1 MKHYSIY
8 LMILCFSF
16 SFAQKKA
23 NGKIYIE
30 HPAME
35 VVEKFNNA
43 FVAGDLETL
52 KSLVSENFTWRNST
66 MRTEPGTLQQ
76 LLQRSNY
83 LSKNVIN
90 FEIKHYGG
98 ASVSYTH
105 LTLPT
110 RLMV

>member
-1 MKHYSIY
+1 
-8 LMILCFSF
+8 MILCFSF

-52 KSLVSENFTWRNST
+52 KSLVTENFTWR
-66 MRTEPGTLQQ
+66 
-76 LLQRSNY
+76 
-83 LSKNVIN
+83 
-90 FEIKHYGG
+90 
-98 ASVSYTH
+98 
-105 LTLPT
+105 
-110 RLMV
+110 

>member
-52 KSLVSENFTWRNST
+52 KSLVAENFTWRNST

-83 LSKNVIN
+83 
-90 FEIKHYGG
+90 FQC
-98 ASVSYTH
+98 
-105 LTLPT
+105 
-110 RLMV
+110 RLVLELMIYCIPFG